1 MNFVHG
7 ERADYLADDGV
18 QLLCKVNDEL
28 TYVTTHVNIVGARLV
43 LDTRIYHRSRSWNDF
58 VIVFV

>member
-28 TYVTTHVNIVGARLV
+28 TYVTSDVTPHVNIVGAR
-43 LDTRIYHRSRSWNDF
+43 F
-58 VIVFV
+58 

>member
-18 QLLCKVNDEL
+18 QLLCIVNDEL
-28 TYVTTHVNIVGARLV
+28 TYVTTHVNIVGAR
-43 LDTRIYHRSRSWNDF
+43 F
-58 VIVFV
+58 

>member
-1 MNFVHG
+1 MDFVHG

-28 TYVTTHVNIVGARLV
+28 TYVTTHVNIVGAR
-43 LDTRIYHRSRSWNDF
+43 F
-58 VIVFV
+58 